1 MQKKLQKFHM
11 TILWAYVPATLE
23 YSPSIANEDHIM
35 EWQEF
40 GCDWDEY
47 PTWMYYAGLL
57 GKPTKLL
64 PTNCNFERG
73 RSRYYTWSKSSD
85 NMQTILVEDD
95 SEVDG
100 SWIYTFTW
108 SSASTGIPA
117 VEKSEVQTESK
128 VYGADGRIR
137 TSPQRG
143 FNIIER
149 GNGRYEKV
157 MK

>member
-1 MQKKLQKFHM
+1 
-11 TILWAYVPATLE
+11 
-23 YSPSIANEDHIM
+23 
-35 EWQEF
+35 
-40 GCDWDEY
+40 
-47 PTWMYYAGLL
+47 
-57 GKPTKLL
+57 
-64 PTNCNFERG
+64 
-73 RSRYYTWSKSSD
+73 
-85 NMQTILVEDD
+85 MQTILVEDD